1 MAATWGPS
9 LPQLAGRYPR
19 FGKAVRMTNR
29 DVAELLAARTLAE
42 HGRIE
47 DASATT
53 ALPAVNR
60 PSDHSITASRVA

>member
-1 MAATWGPS
+1 MAATWAPA
-9 LPQLAGRYPR
+9 LPRLAGRYPR

-29 DVAELLAARTLAE
+29 DIAELLVSRTLAE

-60 PSDHSITASRVA
+60 SLADSITDGGW